1 LFLIRS
7 SLKTK
12 DAAPAASEEEEEA
25 EAEASAAPSATLAT
39 LQTFFAHINYTKRPK
54 T

>member
-12 DAAPAASEEEEEA
+12 DAAPAAATQEA
-25 EAEASAAPSATLAT
+25 EAEASAPPSATLAT